1 MYKIYSIVWALFFI
15 FSPVVASENFF
26 ISADDTLWIV
36 LFGLA
41 IVGILFIFLSF
52 DKTRRLKE
60 EHENI
65 KLQHKNLEEKQHEVL
80 ANMGENIHTLAK
92 ETMSHTNQLAKK
104 VNTTNLAQDI
114 DNIIYSKNEL
124 LDVTGDLIE
133 FLRLKSKK
141 VIIEKEVFNFN
152 NVLNEVAGLL
162 HNTYKQNDTELIFD
176 IDKSVPK
183 FMLTDSLHL
192 GQILINLLEYFILNS
207 QTKEIK
213 LSISTHSSLQE
224 GLQLQCQIDGDIVI
238 KDKVTL
244 FDSYYDEKSRK
255 YMGLGLFVAKELVAL
270 MHGVIQVK
278 DVENGRHS
286 LVFMIPLEDGSDGA
300 RKYRLPHKGLIG
312 KKILIVDKSHNA
324 ALATEKLF
332 AYFGIEVKILTVDA
346 FVESM
351 PNFALHDIV
360 ALSDNLFTMKSI
372 KALEKVKD
380 EQDLKK
386 DEQDLKVVSLKNL
399 FSSIEV
405 ISDDVIDMHLKKP
418 LNQEYIFDTLVELYE
433 EKLVVKNEELGKK
446 SSLPVYRE
454 AFKDV
459 ASVTLEGFQKFKG
472 SHVLIV
478 EDNIINQ
485 KVVQNVLGKSGMKLS
500 VANNGE
506 EAVHFMRN
514 TSEVVDFIFMD
525 INMPVMDG
533 YRAAELIRNDNHF
546 DEVAIVSLTA
556 LVSEHEIEK
565 MFDSGMN
572 GYLPKPVRVERLYSA
587 LDSFLGAGVT
597 SVTPIMIEE
606 QYLLNYDGLN
616 VKEGLKHTKGNIIF
630 YKEVLKEFS
639 DAYVDSD
646 ILFEKLVKEQRLLQ
660 IKMLCLDMKG
670 LTGTIGAKEM
680 HTLISTIHQRLLY
693 NKPELLPD
701 YVSTYKEEFRKLI
714 KSIDTFLAA

>member
-1 MYKIYSIVWALFFI
+1 M
-15 FSPVVASENFF
+15 ASENFF

-41 IVGILFIFLSF
+41 IVGILFIFLSS

-114 DNIIYSKNEL
+114 DSIIYSKNEL

-351 PNFALHDIV
+351 PNFALYDIV

-372 KALEKVKD
+372 KALEKV
-380 EQDLKK
+380 K

-533 YRAAELIRNDNHF
+533 YRAAELIRNDNRF

-616 VKEGLKHTKGNIIF
+616 VEEGLKHTKGNIIF